1 MRTTHQPGKWLTGR
15 ALSAI
20 VSTLRKDIRD
30 IIPRSPD
37 LRNRASALSDCPR
50 DFACAEH
57 ARAMAAASQRGRKL
71 LVPKFAPRLLQTPDE
86 ENVER
91 VLVVDFVSRKRSTT
105 TRSLSRARGATRA
118 ALKPTE
124 LRLVRWLE
132 NHLSCAGAA
141 AMVVKYGARK
151 VLNTLYSQGIVQ
163 WNEYT
168 HPKPGDPRRGYSTIN
183 PELHRPAGFLRWALD
198 RGL

>member
-1 MRTTHQPGKWLTGR
+1 MRIAYHSVPRCSNCYSSYT
-15 ALSAI
+15 
-20 VSTLRKDIRD
+20 VS
-30 IIPRSPD
+30 PRY
-37 LRNRASALSDCPR
+37 
-50 DFACAEH
+50 FACAEH
-57 ARAMAAASQRGRKL
+57 ARATVAASQRGRKP

-91 VLVVDFVSRKRSTT
+91 VLVVDFVSKQRSTT
-105 TRSLSRARGATRA
+105 TRSLSRARGSTRS

-132 NHLSCAGAA
+132 THLSCAGAA

-168 HPKPGDPRRGYSTIN
+168 HPKPGDSRRGYSTIN

-198 RGL
+198 RGS